1 MIELVYPVG
10 SIVPVLPA
18 ATSEHPT
25 RKKKGERYEMFPVIQ
40 ENGMV
45 TAMADR
51 AFCHSGSHLLHPV
64 VHLHIIDRSE
74 RIFLQKR
81 SAKKELQPG
90 RWDTSVGGH
99 VIYGES
105 ILEALFRE
113 ASEELNLTGFNPIY
127 LGSYRYD
134 TSRDSEFV
142 NMFAAVGS
150 FNLVPDG
157 DEVSEGRWWTVD
169 EIEGNLSSGI
179 LTENFSSE
187 FKMIKKQLLALL

>member
-10 SIVPVLPA
+10 SFVPVLPA
-18 ATSEHPT
+18 ATSEHPA
-25 RKKKGERYEMFPVIQ
+25 RKKKGERLEMFPVIQ

-81 SAKKELQPG
+81 STKKDLQPG

-113 ASEELNLTGFNPIY
+113 ASEELNLVGFNPIY

-134 TSRDSEFV
+134 TVRDSEFV

-157 DEVSEGRWWTVD
+157 DEVSEGRWWSVG
-169 EIEGNLSSGI
+169 EIERSLSSGI
-179 LTENFSSE
+179 LTDNFSSE
-187 FKMIKKQLLALL
+187 FKMIGKRLIALL